1 MVPATTDPSRPIR
14 VAEVLLVRF
23 ALIFV
28 LGAVVIGFLAG
39 VGIAR
44 ILAALDEYEIVLTE
58 EME

>member
-1 MVPATTDPSRPIR
+1 M
-14 VAEVLLVRF
+14 RF
-23 ALIFV
+23 ALLFT

-44 ILAALDEYEIVLTE
+44 ILAALGEYEIVLTE